1 MSHPDKDCCAELMI
15 LAKKTRNIILYGSP
29 GTGKTYSVQKF
40 ANLFLQKQLKLSISL
55 NPQILQ
61 PLKWHEIIALTMYL
75 RIDQQYFTV
84 TELVEYNLIQ
94 EYFKEYWKYW
104 GVAKNQMSSE
114 IWTTLKNHT
123 CPNVGTDKHN
133 NEPVPYLFKEN
144 LQEQWFLTKE
154 GKEYIK
160 VNLGEVIDSLQLN
173 KSKLEYYRKIV
184 TFHQSFAY
192 EEFVEG
198 LRPNIDDNDDDKQ
211 IQYKVVNG
219 IFKNICQQAE
229 NDPDH
234 NYLLIIDEINRANI
248 AKVFGEL
255 ITLIEDDKRLNE
267 DNEITVTLPY
277 SKEKFGVPNNL
288 YIIGTMNTTDR
299 SIALLDI
306 ALRRRFTF
314 VELTPNP
321 SLLNNILGEVDLK
334 GLLISINQRISALLG
349 RDYQIGHSYLI
360 NVQDLDDLYFAW
372 YYRIIPLIEE
382 YFHGDTERLRLV
394 LGDTF
399 VKPVEFD
406 IKIKDKLKYLGDL
419 DNRYKIHKFELLNQ
433 DFVKA
438 IQEIISI

>member
-1 MSHPDKDCCAELMI
+1 MSHPDKDCCSELMI

-29 GTGKTYSVQKF
+29 GTGKTYSAQKF
-40 ANLFLQKQLKLSISL
+40 TNLFLEGQLKLPISIEQQKS
-55 NPQILQ
+55 QILQ
-61 PLKWHEIIALTMYL
+61 TLTWYNTIALAMYL
-75 RIDQQYFTV
+75 QINKQQDFTV
-84 TELVEYNLIQ
+84 SELVENELI
-94 EYFKEYWKYW
+94 KEYWKCTKT
-104 GVAKNQMSSE
+104 GNLSDQ
-114 IWTTLKNHT
+114 IWTILQIHTDLHVITVKDKNLKS
-123 CPNVGTDKHN
+123 
-133 NEPVPYLFKEN
+133 PYLFEKN
-144 LQEQWFLTKE
+144 EQGKWFLTEK
-154 GKEYIK
+154 GKEYINA
-160 VNLGEVIDSLQLN
+160 NLAEVLDTLQRTDP
-173 KSKLEYYRKIV
+173 KPPKREDYIKFV

-198 LRPNIDDNDDDKQ
+198 LKPIVVDEQ
-211 IQYKVVNG
+211 VQYQVVDG

-229 NDPDH
+229 NDSDH

-255 ITLIEDDKRLNE
+255 ITLIEDDKRLNG

-277 SKEKFGVPNNL
+277 SQEKFGVPNNL

-334 GLLISINQRISALLG
+334 GLLITINQRISALLG

-419 DNRYKIHKFELLNQ
+419 DNRYKINKFELPNEE
-433 DFVKA
+433 FIEA
-438 IQEIISI
+438 IQKIISI